1 LLDTRGEVRCAR
13 AAEGDETLLLLAD
26 VAARDRVPLDVLSLV
41 AAAMRAVSATHS
53 GARRPPQ

>member
-1 LLDTRGEVRCAR
+1 VH

-41 AAAMRAVSATHS
+41 AAAMRAVSATHG
-53 GARRPPQ
+53 GAR